1 MLADRPSP
9 SEHMSSKTGP
19 DPISPADAEVVE
31 KLSGVLS
38 RLSVEVGKVFF
49 GQELVVE
56 AVVVG
61 LLSRGHILL
70 EGVPGLGKTLLVKTL
85 AQVLD
90 LSFSRIQFTPDLMPS
105 DITGTDII
113 EEDPESG
120 RRRLKFLPGPVFC
133 NLLLADEI
141 NRTPPKTQSAL
152 LESMQELQ
160 VTAGTQRYTLEPP
173 FFVLATQ
180 NPIEQEGTY
189 PLPEAQLDRFMFNLR
204 IGYPGEDEEVEI
216 AMRTTVDRQEQPS
229 KVLSREEIL
238 AAQALVRK
246 TPVDRETATLATQL
260 VRATRPGEE
269 SCPEKVR
276 RWVRWGAGPRAVQFL
291 ILAAKARAL
300 LSGRPNISRN
310 DLATAAPAVLRHR
323 LVRSFTAEAENVS
336 TDTIV
341 KHLLEKLLPQ

>member
-1 MLADRPSP
+1 MASKIGADPNF
-9 SEHMSSKTGP
+9 
-19 DPISPADAEVVE
+19 PADAEVIDR
-31 KLSGVLS
+31 LAGVLS
-38 RLSVEVGKVFF
+38 RLSAEVGKVFF

-90 LSFSRIQFTPDLMPS
+90 LSFSRIQFTPDLMPT
-105 DITGTDII
+105 DITGADVI
-113 EEDPESG
+113 EEEPETG
-120 RRRLKFLPGPVFC
+120 RRRLRFLPGPVFC

-152 LESMQELQ
+152 LEAMQEQQ
-160 VTAGTQRYTLEPP
+160 VTAGTQRYPLDPP

-204 IGYPGEDEEVEI
+204 IGYPSEAEEIEI
-216 AMRTTVDRQEQPS
+216 ALRTTVDGQEQPR
-229 KVLSREEIL
+229 KVLMREEIL
-238 AAQALVRK
+238 AAQALVRR
-246 TPVDRETATLATQL
+246 TPVDRETAGLAARL
-260 VRATRPGEE
+260 VRATRPGES

-276 RWVRWGAGPRAVQFL
+276 RWVRWGAGPRALQYL

-300 LSGRPNISRN
+300 LSGRPNVSRE
-310 DLATAAPAVLRHR
+310 DLAVAAPAVLRHR

-336 TDTIV
+336 TDAIV
-341 KHLLEKLLPQ
+341 GHLLEKMLPA